1 MLIKRIT
8 LENFRQFKD
17 VQSVDFSE
25 DNVKNITII
34 LGENGAGKTT
44 FAQAFRWCLYGKTTF
59 TDSILLNKEI
69 SQNLGSNKESFV
81 RVSLELI
88 HNDTEYE
95 ITREQK
101 YTTNATGE
109 LNTPNSSEL
118 KIKYRNP
125 QGNTKFVE
133 QKEVDLRIKE
143 ILPFELSN
151 YFFFDGERIQNMSKE
166 INDGKSAEFKDAV
179 ERLLG
184 LSAFTITLNHL
195 NGRSASS
202 VIKSYNRDFDSKANS
217 QIADL
222 QDKLDS
228 LNKELGK
235 IEDRNKEIDGDI
247 SKLEKKQ
254 EELSAELE
262 ANKDSENLAKEKK
275 SYEVSSE
282 KLKEEKNASIS
293 NFVDVFNTKGLSWFS
308 RKLIRD
314 VLTELAETDSLD
326 KGIPDI
332 TAKTISYLKQRG
344 FCICGTCLKENSKE
358 LEAFDEL
365 LKFIPPKSLG
375 NFISDFS
382 GSAKQRLSDSENFY
396 EDSIVQKY
404 REIRE
409 KDSDLEE
416 LNLEISEIENQLKNI
431 KSSADLQIKLEEN
444 KRKINELKDEK
455 SSLLEEKGAKT
466 EQQRRTQSSLDEQAL
481 KSDSNK
487 KIAVYRA
494 YATYMYQLLKDDY
507 SKRETEVRERLKKN
521 INDIFKNIYNGKL
534 SLQVDEKY
542 NIKVE
547 LDEFTSYSGMIETST
562 AQSMSVI
569 FAFIAGVIKM
579 ARENAKNRNSD
590 IPLQSE
596 PYPLVMDAP
605 LSNFDKKR
613 VKNVCET
620 LPKIA
625 EQVIFFSYDKDAEV
639 AEENMS
645 AKIGKRYEFIKINE
659 LETRIETR

>member
-1 MLIKRIT
+1 MLIKKIT

-17 VQSVDFSE
+17 IQSVDFSE
-25 DNVKNITII
+25 DNEKNITII

-69 SQNLGSNKESFV
+69 SQNLGPNKESFV
-81 RVSLELI
+81 RVSLQLI
-88 HNDTEYE
+88 HSNIQYE

-125 QGNTKFVE
+125 QGTTKFE
-133 QKEVDLRIKE
+133 KDVDLRIKE
-143 ILPFELSN
+143 ILPSELSN

-166 INDGKSAEFKDAV
+166 INDGRSAEFKEAV

-184 LSAFTITLNHL
+184 LSAFTITLDHL
-195 NGRSASS
+195 NGRSSSS

-217 QIADL
+217 QIAEL
-222 QDKLDS
+222 QNALDS
-228 LNKELGK
+228 LNKDLVK
-235 IEDRNKEIDGDI
+235 IDERNKEIDA
-247 SKLEKKQ
+247 SVAKLEKQQ
-254 EELSAELE
+254 EELSAEME
-262 ANKDSENLAKEKK
+262 ANKDTEKLIKEKK
-275 SYEVSSE
+275 AYEISCE
-282 KLKEEKNASIS
+282 KLRKEKNDVVS
-293 NFVDVFNTKGLSWFS
+293 NYVDTFNTKGLSWFS
-308 RKLIRD
+308 RKIIRD
-314 VLTELAETDSLD
+314 ILTELSETDSLD

-332 TAKTISYLKQRG
+332 TAKTIDYLKQRG
-344 FCICGTCLKENSKE
+344 FYICGTCLKENSKE

-382 GSAKQRLSDSENFY
+382 GSAKQRLADSENFY

-409 KDSDLEE
+409 KDSELEE
-416 LNLEISEIENQLKNI
+416 LNSEILEIEKRIKNI
-431 KSSADLQIKLEEN
+431 KSSADLQIKADGN
-444 KRKINELKDEK
+444 KRKIAELNREKD
-455 SSLLEEKGAKT
+455 SLLEEKGAKT
-466 EQQRRTQSSLDEQAL
+466 EKQNRTQSSLDEQAL
-481 KSDSNK
+481 KSASNT
-487 KIAVYRA
+487 KIAVYKA

-507 SKRETEVRERLKKN
+507 SKREKEVRERLQKN
-521 INDIFKNIYNGKL
+521 INEIFKNIYNGKL

-547 LDEFTSYSGMIETST
+547 LDEFASFSGMIETSM

-645 AKIGKRYEFIKINE
+645 AKIGKKYEFIKINE
-659 LETRIETR
+659 LETRIESR

>member
-59 TDSILLNKEI
+59 TDSVLLNKEI
-69 SQNLGSNKESFV
+69 SQNLGPNKESFV
-81 RVSLELI
+81 RVSLELK
-88 HNDTEYE
+88 HNDTKYE

-118 KIKYRNP
+118 KIKYKNP

-195 NGRSASS
+195 NGRSTSS

>member
-59 TDSILLNKEI
+59 TDSVLLNKEI
-69 SQNLGSNKESFV
+69 SQNLGPNKESFV

-95 ITREQK
+95 VTREQK

-195 NGRSASS
+195 NGRSTSS

-217 QIADL
+217 QISDL

-262 ANKDSENLAKEKK
+262 ANKDSEKLAKEKK

-293 NFVDVFNTKGLSWFS
+293 SFVDVFNTKGLSWFS

-444 KRKINELKDEK
+444 KSKINELKDEK

-521 INDIFKNIYNGKL
+521 INEIFKNIYNGKL

>member
-1 MLIKRIT
+1 MLIKKIT

-17 VQSVDFSE
+17 IQSVDFSE
-25 DNVKNITII
+25 DNEKNITII

-69 SQNLGSNKESFV
+69 SQNLGPNKESFV
-81 RVSLELI
+81 RVSLQLI
-88 HNDTEYE
+88 HSNIQYE

-125 QGNTKFVE
+125 QGTTKFE
-133 QKEVDLRIKE
+133 KDVDLRIKE
-143 ILPFELSN
+143 ILPSELSN

-166 INDGKSAEFKDAV
+166 INDGRSAEFKEAV

-184 LSAFTITLNHL
+184 LSAFTITLDHL
-195 NGRSASS
+195 NGRSSSS

-217 QIADL
+217 QIAEL
-222 QDKLDS
+222 QNALDS
-228 LNKELGK
+228 LNKDLVK
-235 IEDRNKEIDGDI
+235 IDERNKEIDA
-247 SKLEKKQ
+247 SVAKLEKQQ
-254 EELSAELE
+254 EELSAEME
-262 ANKDSENLAKEKK
+262 ANKDTEKLIKEKK
-275 SYEVSSE
+275 AYEISCE
-282 KLKEEKNASIS
+282 KLRKEKNDVVS
-293 NFVDVFNTKGLSWFS
+293 NYVDTFNTKGLSWFS
-308 RKLIRD
+308 RKIIRD
-314 VLTELAETDSLD
+314 ILTELSETDSLD

-332 TAKTISYLKQRG
+332 TAKTIDYLKQRG

-382 GSAKQRLSDSENFY
+382 GSAKQRLADSENFY

-409 KDSDLEE
+409 KDSELEE
-416 LNLEISEIENQLKNI
+416 LNSEILEIEKRIKNI
-431 KSSADLQIKLEEN
+431 KSSADLQIKADEN
-444 KRKINELKDEK
+444 KRKIAELNREKD
-455 SSLLEEKGAKT
+455 SLLEEKGAKT
-466 EQQRRTQSSLDEQAL
+466 EKQNRTQSSLDEQAL
-481 KSDSNK
+481 KSASNT
-487 KIAVYRA
+487 KIAVYKA

-507 SKRETEVRERLKKN
+507 SKREKEVRERLQKN
-521 INDIFKNIYNGKL
+521 INEIFKNIYNGKL

-547 LDEFTSYSGMIETST
+547 LDEFASFSGMIETSM

-645 AKIGKRYEFIKINE
+645 AKIGKKYEFIKINE
-659 LETRIETR
+659 LETRIESR

>member
-1 MLIKRIT
+1 MLIKKIT

-17 VQSVDFSE
+17 IQSVEFSE

-59 TDSILLNKEI
+59 TDSFLLNKEI
-69 SQNLGSNKESFV
+69 SQNLGPNKESFV
-81 RVSLELI
+81 RVSLQLI
-88 HNDTEYE
+88 HNNIEYE

-101 YTTNATGE
+101 YTTNATGG

-125 QGNTKFVE
+125 QGITKFVE
-133 QKEVDLRIKE
+133 QREVDLRIKE
-143 ILPFELSN
+143 ILPSELSN

-166 INDGKSAEFKDAV
+166 INEGKSAEFKDAV

-184 LSAFTITLNHL
+184 LSAFTITLDHL
-195 NGRSASS
+195 NGRSSSS

-222 QDKLDS
+222 QDKIDS
-228 LNKELGK
+228 LNKELNK
-235 IEDRNKEIDGDI
+235 IDERNKEIDDDV
-247 SKLEKKQ
+247 SMLERQQ
-254 EELSAELE
+254 EELSKEME
-262 ANKDSENLAKEKK
+262 ANKDSENIIKEKK
-275 SYEVSSE
+275 GYEISSE
-282 KLKEEKNASIS
+282 KLKKEKSEAIS
-293 NFVDVFNTKGLSWFS
+293 NFVDIFNTKGLSWFS
-308 RKLIRD
+308 RKIIRD

-332 TAKTISYLKQRG
+332 TAKTIDYLKNRG
-344 FCICGTCLKENSKE
+344 VCICGTCLKEKE
-358 LEAFDEL
+358 LEAFNEL

-382 GSAKQRLSDSENFY
+382 GSAKQRLADSENFY

-404 REIRE
+404 REIRG
-409 KDSDLEE
+409 KDSELEE
-416 LNLEISEIENQLKNI
+416 LNLEISEIEKRLKNI
-431 KSSADLQIKLEEN
+431 KSSADLQIKSEEN
-444 KRKINELKDEK
+444 NIKIANLNREK

-466 EQQRRTQSSLDEQAL
+466 EQQSRAQSSLDEQAL
-481 KSDSNK
+481 KSASNK
-487 KIAVYRA
+487 KIAVYKA

-507 SKRETEVRERLKKN
+507 LKREKEVRERLQEN
-521 INDIFKNIYNGKL
+521 INEIFKNIYNGKL

-547 LDEFTSYSGMIETST
+547 LDEFASYSGMIETST

-590 IPLQSE
+590 MSLQSE

-639 AEENMS
+639 AEENMNV
-645 AKIGKRYEFIKINE
+645 KIGKRYEFIKINE
-659 LETRIETR
+659 LETRIEAR

>member
-69 SQNLGSNKESFV
+69 SQNLGPNKESFV
-81 RVSLELI
+81 RVSLKLI
-88 HNDTEYE
+88 HNDTKYE
-95 ITREQK
+95 ISREQK

-409 KDSDLEE
+409 KDSDLKE

-521 INDIFKNIYNGKL
+521 INEIFKNIYNGKL

>member
-1 MLIKRIT
+1 MLIKKIT

-17 VQSVDFSE
+17 IQSVDFSE
-25 DNVKNITII
+25 DNEKNITII

-69 SQNLGSNKESFV
+69 SQNLGPNKESFV
-81 RVSLELI
+81 RVSLQLI
-88 HNDTEYE
+88 HSNIQYE

-125 QGNTKFVE
+125 QGTTKFE
-133 QKEVDLRIKE
+133 KDVDLRIKE
-143 ILPFELSN
+143 ILPSELSN

-166 INDGKSAEFKDAV
+166 INDGRSAEFKEAV

-184 LSAFTITLNHL
+184 LSAFTITLDHL
-195 NGRSASS
+195 NGRSSSS

-217 QIADL
+217 QIAEL
-222 QDKLDS
+222 QNALDS
-228 LNKELGK
+228 LNKDLVK
-235 IEDRNKEIDGDI
+235 IDERNKEIDA
-247 SKLEKKQ
+247 SVAKLEKQQ
-254 EELSAELE
+254 EELSAEME
-262 ANKDSENLAKEKK
+262 ANKDTEKLIKEKK
-275 SYEVSSE
+275 AYEISCE
-282 KLKEEKNASIS
+282 KLRKEKNDVVS
-293 NFVDVFNTKGLSWFS
+293 NYVDTFNTKGLSWFS
-308 RKLIRD
+308 RKIIRD
-314 VLTELAETDSLD
+314 ILTELSETDSLD

-332 TAKTISYLKQRG
+332 TAKTIDYLKQRG

-382 GSAKQRLSDSENFY
+382 GSAKQRLADSENFY

-409 KDSDLEE
+409 KDSELEE
-416 LNLEISEIENQLKNI
+416 LNSEILEIEKRIKNI
-431 KSSADLQIKLEEN
+431 KSSADLQIKADEN
-444 KRKINELKDEK
+444 KRKISELNREKD
-455 SSLLEEKGAKT
+455 SLLEEKGAKT
-466 EQQRRTQSSLDEQAL
+466 EKQNRTQSSLDEQAL
-481 KSDSNK
+481 KSASNT
-487 KIAVYRA
+487 KIAVYKA

-507 SKRETEVRERLKKN
+507 SKREKEVRERLQKN
-521 INDIFKNIYNGKL
+521 INEIFKNIYNGKL

-547 LDEFTSYSGMIETST
+547 LDEFASFSGMIETSM

-645 AKIGKRYEFIKINE
+645 AKIGKKYEFIKINE
-659 LETRIETR
+659 LETRIESR

>member
-1 MLIKRIT
+1 MLIKKIT
-8 LENFRQFKD
+8 LENFRQFKGI
-17 VQSVDFSE
+17 QSVEFSE

-59 TDSILLNKEI
+59 TDSFLLNMEI
-69 SQNLGSNKESFV
+69 SQNLGPNKESFV
-81 RVSLELI
+81 RVSLQLI
-88 HNDTEYE
+88 HNNIEYE

-101 YTTNATGE
+101 YTTNATGG

-125 QGNTKFVE
+125 QGITKFVE
-133 QKEVDLRIKE
+133 QREVDLRIKE
-143 ILPFELSN
+143 ILPSELSN

-166 INDGKSAEFKDAV
+166 INEGKSAEFKDAV

-184 LSAFTITLNHL
+184 LSAFTITLDHL
-195 NGRSASS
+195 NGRSSSS
-202 VIKSYNRDFDSKANS
+202 VIKSYNKDFDSKANS

-222 QDKLDS
+222 QDKIDF
-228 LNKELGK
+228 LNKEL
-235 IEDRNKEIDGDI
+235 DRIDERSREINADV
-247 SKLEKKQ
+247 SNLEKQQ
-254 EELSAELE
+254 EELSKEME
-262 ANKDSENLAKEKK
+262 ANKDSENLIKEKK
-275 SYEVSSE
+275 GYEVSIE
-282 KLKEEKNASIS
+282 KLKKEKSDTIS
-293 NFVDVFNTKGLSWFS
+293 SFVDIFNNKGLSWFS
-308 RKLIRD
+308 RKIIRD

-332 TAKTISYLKQRG
+332 TAKTIDYLKQRG

-382 GSAKQRLSDSENFY
+382 GSAKQRLADSENFY
-396 EDSIVQKY
+396 EDSIVKKY

-409 KDSDLEE
+409 KDSGLEE
-416 LNLEISEIENQLKNI
+416 LNSEISEIEKRLKNI
-431 KSSADLQIKLEEN
+431 KSSADLQLKFEEN
-444 KRKINELKDEK
+444 KRKIVKLNGEK
-455 SSLLEEKGAKT
+455 SSLLEEKGAKI
-466 EQQRRTQSSLDEQAL
+466 EQQSRAQSSLDEQAL

-487 KIAVYRA
+487 KIAVYKA
-494 YATYMYQLLKDDY
+494 YAIYMYQLLKDDY
-507 SKRETEVRERLKKN
+507 SKREKEVRERLQEN
-521 INDIFKNIYNGKL
+521 INEIFKNIYNGKL

-547 LDEFTSYSGMIETST
+547 LDEFASYNGMIETST

-579 ARENAKNRNSD
+579 ARENAKNRISD
-590 IPLQSE
+590 MSLQSE

-645 AKIGKRYEFIKINE
+645 AKIGKRYEFVKINE
-659 LETRIETR
+659 LETRIEAR

>member
-1 MLIKRIT
+1 MLIKKIT

-17 VQSVDFSE
+17 IQSVEFSE

-59 TDSILLNKEI
+59 IDSILLNKEI
-69 SQNLGSNKESFV
+69 SQNLGPNKESFV
-81 RVSLELI
+81 RVSLQLI
-88 HNDTEYE
+88 HNNIEYE

-101 YTTNATGE
+101 YTTNATGG

-125 QGNTKFVE
+125 QGITKFVE
-133 QKEVDLRIKE
+133 QREVDLRIKE
-143 ILPFELSN
+143 ILPSELSN
-151 YFFFDGERIQNMSKE
+151 YFFFDGEKIQNMSKE
-166 INDGKSAEFKDAV
+166 INEGKSAEFKDAV

-184 LSAFTITLNHL
+184 LSAFMITLDHL
-195 NGRSASS
+195 NGRSSSS

-222 QDKLDS
+222 QDKIDS
-228 LNKELGK
+228 LNKELNR
-235 IEDRNKEIDGDI
+235 IDERNKEIDDDV
-247 SKLEKKQ
+247 SKLEKQQ
-254 EELSAELE
+254 EALSKEME
-262 ANKDSENLAKEKK
+262 ANKDSENLIKEKK
-275 SYEVSSE
+275 GYEVSSE
-282 KLKEEKNASIS
+282 KL
-293 NFVDVFNTKGLSWFS
+293 
-308 RKLIRD
+308 
-314 VLTELAETDSLD
+314 
-326 KGIPDI
+326 
-332 TAKTISYLKQRG
+332 
-344 FCICGTCLKENSKE
+344 
-358 LEAFDEL
+358 
-365 LKFIPPKSLG
+365 
-375 NFISDFS
+375 
-382 GSAKQRLSDSENFY
+382 
-396 EDSIVQKY
+396 
-404 REIRE
+404 
-409 KDSDLEE
+409 
-416 LNLEISEIENQLKNI
+416 
-431 KSSADLQIKLEEN
+431 
-444 KRKINELKDEK
+444 
-455 SSLLEEKGAKT
+455 LLEEKGAKT
-466 EQQRRTQSSLDEQAL
+466 EQQSRTQSSLDEQAL

-487 KIAVYRA
+487 KIAVYKA
-494 YATYMYQLLKDDY
+494 YAIYMYQLLKDDY
-507 SKRETEVRERLKKN
+507 SKREKEVRERLQEN
-521 INDIFKNIYNGKL
+521 INGIFKNIYNGKL

-547 LDEFTSYSGMIETST
+547 LDEFASYSGMIETST

-590 IPLQSE
+590 MSLQSE

-639 AEENMS
+639 AEENMNV
-645 AKIGKRYEFIKINE
+645 KIGKRYEFIKINE
-659 LETRIETR
+659 LETRIEAR

>member
-17 VQSVDFSE
+17 IQSVDFSK

-59 TDSILLNKEI
+59 TDSILLNKKI
-69 SQNLGSNKESFV
+69 SQNLGPNKESFV

-95 ITREQK
+95 IIREQK

-195 NGRSASS
+195 NGRSTSS

-247 SKLEKKQ
+247 SKLEKRQ

-293 NFVDVFNTKGLSWFS
+293 NFVDIFNTKGLSWFS

-314 VLTELAETDSLD
+314 VLTELAETNSLD

-344 FCICGTCLKENSKE
+344 VCICGTCLKENSKE
-358 LEAFDEL
+358 LEAFSEL

-396 EDSIVQKY
+396 EDSIIQKY
-404 REIRE
+404 IEIRE

-416 LNLEISEIENQLKNI
+416 LNWKISEIEKKLKNI
-431 KSSADLQIKLEEN
+431 KSSADLQIKSEEN

-487 KIAVYRA
+487 KIAVYKA

-521 INDIFKNIYNGKL
+521 INEIFKNIYNGKL

-645 AKIGKRYEFIKINE
+645 AKIGKRYEFIKISE

>member
-1 MLIKRIT
+1 MLIKKIT

-17 VQSVDFSE
+17 VQSVDFSK

-69 SQNLGSNKESFV
+69 SQNLGPNKESFV

-88 HNDTEYE
+88 HNDTKYE

-195 NGRSASS
+195 NGRSTSS

-217 QIADL
+217 QISDL

-262 ANKDSENLAKEKK
+262 ANKDSEKLAKEKK
-275 SYEVSSE
+275 CYEVSME

-314 VLTELAETDSLD
+314 VLTELAEADSLD

-358 LEAFDEL
+358 LKAFEEL

-416 LNLEISEIENQLKNI
+416 LNLKISKIENQLKNI

-521 INDIFKNIYNGKL
+521 INEIFKNIYNGKL

>member
-17 VQSVDFSE
+17 IQSVDFSK

-59 TDSILLNKEI
+59 TDSILLNKKI
-69 SQNLGSNKESFV
+69 SQNLGPNKESFV

-95 ITREQK
+95 IIREQK

-195 NGRSASS
+195 NGRSTSS

-247 SKLEKKQ
+247 SKLEKRQ

-293 NFVDVFNTKGLSWFS
+293 NFVDIFNTKGLSWFS

-314 VLTELAETDSLD
+314 VLTELAETNSLD

-344 FCICGTCLKENSKE
+344 VCICGTCLKENSKE
-358 LEAFDEL
+358 LEAFNEL

-396 EDSIVQKY
+396 EDSIIQKY
-404 REIRE
+404 IEIRE

-416 LNLEISEIENQLKNI
+416 LNWKISEIEKKLKNI
-431 KSSADLQIKLEEN
+431 KSSADLQIKSEEN

-487 KIAVYRA
+487 KIAVYKA

-521 INDIFKNIYNGKL
+521 INEIFKNIYNGKL

-645 AKIGKRYEFIKINE
+645 AKIGKRYEFIKISE

>member
-17 VQSVDFSE
+17 IQSVDFSK

-69 SQNLGSNKESFV
+69 SQNLGPNKESFV

-195 NGRSASS
+195 NGRSTSS

-332 TAKTISYLKQRG
+332 TAKTVSYLKQRG

-409 KDSDLEE
+409 KDSDLKE

-431 KSSADLQIKLEEN
+431 KSSADLQIKLEDN
-444 KRKINELKDEK
+444 KRKINELKNEK
-455 SSLLEEKGAKT
+455 SYLLEEKGAKT

-521 INDIFKNIYNGKL
+521 INEIFKNIYNGKL